1 MVLNSQQLQRFSYAP
16 QAAAPPSDIARPPAE
31 LDTTVICMGNSAEA
45 LGLRLQALAY
55 QDRTWLNVNGLNN
68 DRLPPRALAVSGLA
82 EPLTFTER
90 LVLDAE
96 NPREQLLDDPL
107 LASRYAAV
115 LRGISVFETYPRAGS
130 GGHGLPA
137 ISGLD
142 IDLNIGRVYSW
153 LRGIAR
159 QLRGLPTPAPGQGE
173 IGRLLAEHG
182 QRNAPAR
189 EKRILVIGGACGA
202 MGNAG
207 HQLVP
212 PLLHTTL
219 AEQGIR
225 PYEVWGVMLGPR
237 AFTGL
242 TPYVRHN
249 FRALLETIEHLSQH
263 GLRRRYSADLE
274 IVMQRPPY
282 DRLFLLDDPRLPGS
296 AASVTEAEMEHFLD
310 QSALSLYTLLRGTIW
325 PTIASHTAND
335 DGVVRPDGR
344 LCYLHTVRGALLH
357 ADRAHLRGALAAGL
371 AVRTLDRFLSQF
383 GS

>member
-1 MVLNSQQLQRFSYAP
+1 MVLNSQQLQRFSYTP
-16 QAAAPPSDIARPPAE
+16 QAAAPVSEIARPPAD
-31 LDTTVICMGNSAEA
+31 LDVAVICMGNSAEA

-55 QDRTWLNVNGLNN
+55 QDGMWLHVSGLNN
-68 DRLPPRALAVSGLA
+68 DRLPPRGLA
-82 EPLTFTER
+82 LPGLAAPLTLAER

-107 LASRYAAV
+107 LAARYATV
-115 LRGISVFETYPRAGS
+115 LRGISVFETYPRAGA

-142 IDLNIGRVYSW
+142 IDLHIGLVQSW
-153 LRGIAR
+153 LRGIAHR
-159 QLRGLPTPAPGQGE
+159 LRGASPATPGQGD
-173 IGRLLAEHG
+173 IGRVLAEHG

-189 EKRILVIGGACGA
+189 EKRILVLGGACGA

-207 HQLVP
+207 HQLIP
-212 PLLHTTL
+212 PLLHATL

-249 FRALLETIEHLSQH
+249 FRALLETVEHVSQH
-263 GLRRRYSADLE
+263 GLRRRYAAELE
-274 IVMQRPPY
+274 ITMQRPPY
-282 DRLFLLDDPRLPGS
+282 DRLFLLDDPRLPSS
-296 AASVTEAEMEHFLD
+296 AASVTEAEMEQFLD
-310 QSALSLYTLLRGTIW
+310 QSALSLYMLLRGTIW

-344 LCYLHTVRGALLH
+344 LCYLHTVRGALLR
-357 ADRAHLRGALAAGL
+357 ADRTQIRAALSAGL
-371 AVRTLDRFLSQF
+371 ALRTLDRFLSQF